1 MNFAPLPQGEKYGV
15 ILADPPWAFRTWG
28 GKDVTPHRTAVDH
41 YSTETVRQ
49 LAQIPVADVAADNCA
64 LFMWVVSSHID
75 QAIELGQAWGFT
87 LKTNAFT
94 WVKLTKDGKP
104 KMGMGYWT
112 RKGSEQCLMF
122 TRGKPKRL
130 SCGVR
135 EVILA
140 QPREH
145 SRKPD
150 QQYQRIEALVGGP
163 YLEMFARQA
172 YPGWDA
178 WGNQTEKFKVA
189 A

>member
-1 MNFAPLPQGEKYGV
+1 
-15 ILADPPWAFRTWG
+15 
-28 GKDVTPHRTAVDH
+28 
-41 YSTETVRQ
+41 
-49 LAQIPVADVAADNCA
+49 
-64 LFMWVVSSHID
+64 MWIISSHID
-75 QAIELGQAWGFT
+75 QAIELGEAWGFQ

-130 SCGVR
+130 NAGVR
-135 EVILA
+135 EVITA

-150 QQYQRIEALVGGP
+150 QQYQRIEQLVGGP
-163 YLEMFARQA
+163 YLELFARQA
-172 YPGWDA
+172 WPGWTA
-178 WGNQTEKFKVA
+178 WGNQTNKFEAMVA
-189 A
+189 